1 MSKRTLLHAGLL
13 VAVVLG
19 RPLADAQTPVRHPFI
34 CCDNGLNKVFVV
46 SAAGEIEWEYPVTNG
61 QDVWRLPNGNYLL
74 SHMRGAIEITP
85 GKEIVWEYRSPEGTE
100 VHTCQPLPDGS
111 VMVAECGTS
120 RIVEADREGTIRKEI
135 KLHTSTTNVHLQFR
149 NARKLQN
156 GHYLVAFVGERK
168 LVELDGE
175 GNLVKEIPTPGDVFV
190 GIRLPNG
197 NTLAGCG
204 DGHKV
209 VEFDPDGKIVWQIE
223 ENELP
228 GVPLRFVAGLQRL
241 PNGNTVVCNWGG
253 HGHIGQQPLV
263 FEVTPEKQV
272 VWKVEDHDKFR
283 TISNIQLLDVEGDVT
298 KGEMLR

>member
-1 MSKRTLLHAGLL
+1 MSKTMLIHAEVL
-13 VAVVLG
+13 VAVALG
-19 RPLADAQTPVRHPFI
+19 CALAGAQTPVRHPFI
-34 CCDNGLNKVFVV
+34 CCDNGHNKVFVV
-46 SAAGEIEWEYPVTNG
+46 SAEGEVEWEYPVTNG

-74 SHMRGAIEITP
+74 SHMRGAIEVTP
-85 GKEIVWEYRSPEGTE
+85 DKEVVWEYRSPEGTE

-120 RIVEADREGTIRKEI
+120 RIVEVDREGAIRKEI
-135 KLHTSTTNVHLQFR
+135 KLHTSTANVHLQFR

-175 GNLVKEIPTPGDVFV
+175 GNLVKEIATPGDVFA

-209 VEFDPDGKIVWQIE
+209 VELDPDGKIVWQIE
-223 ENELP
+223 ETELP
-228 GVPLRFVAGLQRL
+228 GIPLRFVAGLQRL

-253 HGHIGQQPLV
+253 HGHIGQQPVV
-263 FEVTPEKQV
+263 FEVARDKQV
-272 VWKVEDHDKFR
+272 VWKVEDYDTFR

-298 KGEMLR
+298 KGEILR